1 MSKIAL
7 AKVMRDFVDSALL
20 PLFRLREPEKA
31 ALEIERSA
39 LSAQRFLT
47 ANFDQPIHALHSLP
61 VKPFTVNE
69 ANRVPNAPSHC
80 FCVSVHIAARNGTA
94 ALPVQRGSSQRNIK
108 QTSSISDRGPERYSR
123 RSDLNSCG
131 AKKCGNL

>member
-20 PLFRLREPEKA
+20 PLFRLREPENA

-47 ANFDQPIHALHSLP
+47 ANFDQPIHVLHSLP
-61 VKPFTVNE
+61 VKPFTANE
-69 ANRVPNAPSHC
+69 PNSVPNAPSHFFSILRREMGQQHFPC
-80 FCVSVHIAARNGTA
+80 SAAVRSA
-94 ALPVQRGSSQRNIK
+94 
-108 QTSSISDRGPERYSR
+108 TSSRHHQ
-123 RSDLNSCG
+123 
-131 AKKCGNL
+131 